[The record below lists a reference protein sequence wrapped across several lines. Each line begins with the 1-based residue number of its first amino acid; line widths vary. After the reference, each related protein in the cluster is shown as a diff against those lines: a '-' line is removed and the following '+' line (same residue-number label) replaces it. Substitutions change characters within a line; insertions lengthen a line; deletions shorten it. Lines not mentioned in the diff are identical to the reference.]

1 MTRPRPGDGEELDVF
16 ADQEEDSTLVDREGG
31 GEAPAEVS
39 FIRRTVGS
47 GGWRSSETLKQ
58 ESDRI

>member
-31 GEAPAEVS
+31 RGEAPAEVS

-47 GGWRSSETLKQ
+47 GGWRSSESAKAG
-58 ESDRI
+58 E